1 MENCR
6 EREGGRAI
14 IIVIAIVKSR
24 KMGRATI
31 KRQQQQQLEKV
42 SATETVFMGGSGWR
56 RRMINARFGVR
67 RMGKRIDN

>member
-1 MENCR
+1 
-6 EREGGRAI
+6 
-14 IIVIAIVKSR
+14 
-24 KMGRATI
+24 MGRATI

-67 RMGKRIDN
+67 RIIDGDDSDGENIVDEDKDEN